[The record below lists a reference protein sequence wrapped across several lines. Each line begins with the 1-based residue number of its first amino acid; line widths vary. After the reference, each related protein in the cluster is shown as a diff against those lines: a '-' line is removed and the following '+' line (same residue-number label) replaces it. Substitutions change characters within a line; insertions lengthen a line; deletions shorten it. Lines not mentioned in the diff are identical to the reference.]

1 MNKFDSLVEQ
11 ATKLI
16 NTEPLPDDAE
26 KQLQRIIDQAESKP
40 ERFMLATF
48 AEALFVISQNL
59 RYQTCHHHF
68 DRKRSYDRRD
78 C

>member
-1 MNKFDSLVEQ
+1 MNKFDLLVEQ

-26 KQLQRIIDQAESKP
+26 EQLERIIDQAESKT

-48 AEALFVISQNL
+48 AESLFVIRNQ
-59 RYQTCHHHF
+59 
-68 DRKRSYDRRD
+68 
-78 C
+78 

>member
-26 KQLQRIIDQAESKP
+26 EQLQQIIDQADDKT
-40 ERFMLATF
+40 ERRMLARF
-48 AEALFVISQNL
+48 AEALFVI
-59 RYQTCHHHF
+59 RY
-68 DRKRSYDRRD
+68 K
-78 C
+78 

>member
-26 KQLQRIIDQAESKP
+26 EQLQQIIDQADDKT
-40 ERFMLATF
+40 ERRMFCLLYT
-48 AEALFVISQNL
+48 SP
-59 RYQTCHHHF
+59 
-68 DRKRSYDRRD
+68 SPRD
-78 C
+78 

>member
-1 MNKFDSLVEQ
+1 MNKFDLLVEQ

-26 KQLQRIIDQAESKP
+26 EQLQRIIDQAESKP

-48 AEALFVISQNL
+48 AEALFVI
-59 RYQTCHHHF
+59 RHE
-68 DRKRSYDRRD
+68 
-78 C
+78 